1 MVGQLKGAEWMNE
14 LFTEQMTFEEA
25 QLAFFKAVDG
35 KSKEET
41 EKIRKQFFATIQRIT
56 KREIELAQKGW
67 L

>member
-1 MVGQLKGAEWMNE
+1 MTE

-41 EKIRKQFFATIQRIT
+41 EKIRKQFFAIIPKIT
-56 KREIELAQKGW
+56 KREIELSEKGW

>member
-1 MVGQLKGAEWMNE
+1 MTE

-25 QLAFFKAVDG
+25 QFAFFKAVDG

-41 EKIRKQFFATIQRIT
+41 EKIRKEFFAIIPKIT
-56 KREIELAQKGW
+56 KREIELSKKGW